1 LERKD
6 KRLFFLFNWN
16 QLEEAIVSENFEKK
30 NLEELFEL
38 RAIETGV
45 YKKQVMN
52 SKQDKNSELQIK
64 NNTEKSEGKVKF

>member
-1 LERKD
+1 MERKD